1 MKTSSKKAKGSRLQ
15 KWVANQISRVTG
27 YACGKDKHI
36 ASRESSQPGT
46 DIRLVGEVREDFPFS
61 IECKNQETW
70 NIHDWIKQAQDNQEP
85 NMDWMLIA
93 SRNRCKKYVIM
104 DALEF
109 FAYWKDYLAYCNKH
123 LQKPSKD
130 YL

>member
-1 MKTSSKKAKGSRLQ
+1 MKTSSAKAKGRRLQ
-15 KWVANQISRVTG
+15 TWVANQVSRVTG
-27 YACGKDKHI
+27 YKSGKDKHI
-36 ASRESSQPGT
+36 APREMGQSGT

-61 IECKNQETW
+61 VECKNAEKW
-70 NIHDWIKQAQDNQEP
+70 DMHEWIKQAKDNQEP
-85 NMDWMLIA
+85 NMDWMLVV
-93 SRNRCKKYVIM
+93 SRNRDHKYVIM

-109 FAYWKDYLAYCNKH
+109 FAYWKDYLTYCNKH